1 VESHIYLAYNEI
13 NVGINTI
20 KNNENL

>member
-1 VESHIYLAYNEI
+1 MYM

-20 KNNENL
+20 IISNT